1 MTVRPAGA
9 VASPVEALLVVVD
22 AGAEPEITAET
33 MVAGLPL
40 GKRIALAAARAG
52 LLPVEDAPVGRRRL
66 VLLPGNVI
74 PQIQWLRG
82 LKEMPLE
89 PETLWVEPA
98 MVAVIETDDP
108 EPVLAAAAHAA
119 GPAELISALSG
130 RFKIVEVPAN
140 AKGRFALHKV
150 ADLRSAESWL
160 LRGLIKDSEGF
171 MSRHV
176 ERRISLAVTR
186 RLVWTA
192 LTPNGMTGV
201 SLAVGLAGAPFFL
214 SAVPEWQVAGALLFL
229 LHSILDGC
237 DGEIARLK
245 FLESS
250 GGAALDF
257 WGDNAVH
264 VSVFGCMALGWSIA
278 SGSPWPLFLGVV
290 AVASTLVAAFAVEP
304 HKVDAGPAQNV
315 ARSAGARMADALANR
330 DFIYLIIALA
340 AFGRS
345 AWFLVLVAVG
355 TPVFVLL
362 RLWADRRQ
370 RSA

>member
-1 MTVRPAGA
+1 MTDPHEDAEA
-9 VASPVEALLVVVD
+9 PALLVVID
-22 AGAEPEITAET
+22 AGTDPAVSPEI
-33 MVAGLPL
+33 MIAGLSL
-40 GKRIALAAARAG
+40 RKRIALAGARAG
-52 LLPVEDAPVGRRRL
+52 LETVDDAAPGRRRL
-66 VLLPGNVI
+66 VLLPSHVI
-74 PQIQWLRG
+74 PQTLWLRG
-82 LKEMPLE
+82 LREMPLE
-89 PETLWVEPA
+89 AETLWVDPA

-108 EPVLAAAAHAA
+108 EPVLAAAACAKD
-119 GPAELISALSG
+119 PADLVAALSG
-130 RFKIVEVPAN
+130 RFKIVEAPAN
-140 AKGRFALHKV
+140 PKGRFAVRRV
-150 ADLRSAESWL
+150 ADLGAAERWL

-214 SAVPEWQVAGALLFL
+214 SHVPEWQVAGALLFL

-245 FLESS
+245 FLESPS
-250 GGAALDF
+250 GAALDF

-264 VSVFGCMALGWSIA
+264 VAVFGCMALGWSIA

-290 AVASTLVAAFAVEP
+290 AVASTLVAAFAEEP
-304 HKVDAGPAQNV
+304 HKVAGPTQSSP
-315 ARSAGARMADALANR
+315 RTAGARMADALSNR

-340 AFGRS
+340 AFGKA

-362 RLWADRRQ
+362 RLWADRRNES
-370 RSA
+370 R

>member
-1 MTVRPAGA
+1 M
-9 VASPVEALLVVVD
+9 S
-22 AGAEPEITAET
+22 
-33 MVAGLPL
+33 
-40 GKRIALAAARAG
+40 
-52 LLPVEDAPVGRRRL
+52 
-66 VLLPGNVI
+66 
-74 PQIQWLRG
+74 
-82 LKEMPLE
+82 LE
-89 PETLWVEPA
+89 PETVWVDPA
-98 MVAVIETDDP
+98 MVAVVETDDP
-108 EPVLAAAAHAA
+108 EPVLAAAARAA
-119 GPAELISALSG
+119 SPAELISALSG
-130 RFKIVEVPAN
+130 RLKIVEVPAN
-140 AKGRFALHKV
+140 AKGRFSLHKL
-150 ADLRSAESWL
+150 ADLRAAESWL

-176 ERRISLAVTR
+176 ERRISLAVTH

-264 VSVFGCMALGWSIA
+264 VSVFGCMALGWSFA

-304 HKVDAGPAQNV
+304 HKVDAGPTQSV
-315 ARSAGARMADALANR
+315 SRSAGARMADALANR

-340 AFGRS
+340 AFGKS

-362 RLWADRRQ
+362 RLWADRR
-370 RSA
+370 

>member
-1 MTVRPAGA
+1 
-9 VASPVEALLVVVD
+9 
-22 AGAEPEITAET
+22 
-33 MVAGLPL
+33 
-40 GKRIALAAARAG
+40 
-52 LLPVEDAPVGRRRL
+52 
-66 VLLPGNVI
+66 
-74 PQIQWLRG
+74 
-82 LKEMPLE
+82 
-89 PETLWVEPA
+89 
-98 MVAVIETDDP
+98 
-108 EPVLAAAAHAA
+108 
-119 GPAELISALSG
+119 
-130 RFKIVEVPAN
+130 
-140 AKGRFALHKV
+140 
-150 ADLRSAESWL
+150 
-160 LRGLIKDSEGF
+160 
-171 MSRHV
+171 
-176 ERRISLAVTR
+176 
-186 RLVWTA
+186 
-192 LTPNGMTGV
+192 MTGV

-304 HKVDAGPAQNV
+304 HKVDAGPAQSV

-355 TPVFVLL
+355 TPCFRAAAALGRPATEEHVGVTGFIDVLL
-362 RLWADRRQ
+362 RGMALCGQAAAIGGVLFALIVLKPPCVIAPSSPPF
-370 RSA
+370 SAASSASS

>member
-1 MTVRPAGA
+1 MTAPKAGA
-9 VASPVEALLVVVD
+9 AVSATQALLVVVD
-22 AGAEPEITAET
+22 AGTEPDITPET

-52 LLPVEDAPVGRRRL
+52 LVPAGDAPPGRRRL

-89 PETLWVEPA
+89 PETLWVDPA

-108 EPVLAAAAHAA
+108 EPVLAAAARAA
-119 GPAELISALSG
+119 TPAELVSALSG
-130 RFKIVEVPAN
+130 RLKIVEAPATT
-140 AKGRFALHKV
+140 KGRFAVHTT
-150 ADLRSAESWL
+150 ADLGTAESWL
-160 LRGLIKDSEGF
+160 LRGLIKDNEGF

-186 RLVWTA
+186 RLVWTD

-214 SAVPEWQVAGALLFL
+214 SGVPEWQVAGALLFL

-264 VSVFGCMALGWSIA
+264 VAVFACMALGWSMA

-290 AVASTLVAAFAVEP
+290 AVASTLIAAFAEEP
-304 HKVDAGPAQNV
+304 HKVAGPT
-315 ARSAGARMADALANR
+315 RSASRSAVARMADALSNR

-340 AFGRS
+340 AFGKS

-370 RSA
+370 GSA